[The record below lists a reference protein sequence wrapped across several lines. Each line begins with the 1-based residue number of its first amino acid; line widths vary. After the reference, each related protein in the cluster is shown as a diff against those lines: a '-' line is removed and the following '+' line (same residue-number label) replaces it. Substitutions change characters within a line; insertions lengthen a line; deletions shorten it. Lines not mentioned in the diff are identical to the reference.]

1 VSWTDT
7 KALKAQLTRLWERG
21 EFLKDRL
28 TGNSSFPLRLTLK
41 APSSKDLTE
50 RFNDVRVWAKA
61 LAETQ
66 WLRIEWQEV
75 RHRVQG
81 VQRLPSSVWVDTWDD
96 AVTVLGKRRD
106 WAKFDEQVSVT
117 QSMHPVLL
125 PWLEKHPM
133 QALAL
138 ADVWPLLLS
147 IVTWMIHHPRPNV
160 YLRQIDLPGIHSK
173 FIEAHRAVLSEWFDL
188 ALPAGAV
195 DHSKT
200 GLSQFAARYGFV
212 EKPNRIRFRTLDPTI
227 QTMQGLVCPDITLDA
242 DSFSR
247 LDLAVQRVFITEN
260 EINFLAF
267 PEMLESIV
275 IFGAGY
281 GWDAMAKAQ
290 WLKHCDM
297 YYWGDIDTHG
307 FAILDQLRGHFPQV
321 RSLLMDAET
330 LYAHMAFWG
339 QEDKPTSANLLRLSP
354 KETALYDDLRYNRIR
369 PALRLEQEY
378 IGFECLNLFDRCSYG
393 H

>member
-1 VSWTDT
+1 MSWTDT
-7 KALKAQLTRLWERG
+7 KALKAQLLRLWERG

-28 TGNSSFPLRLTLK
+28 TGYSSFPLRLTLK
-41 APSSKDLTE
+41 APTSQDLTD

-61 LAETQ
+61 LAETP

-81 VQRLPSSVWVDTWDD
+81 VQRLPSSVWVDSLED

-106 WAKFDEQVSVT
+106 WATFDEQVSIT

-147 IVTWMIHHPRPNV
+147 IVTWMMQHPRSNV

-173 FIEAHRAVLSEWFDL
+173 FIESHRAVLSEWFDL
-188 ALPAGAV
+188 ALPASAV
-195 DHSKT
+195 DHGKT
-200 GLSQFAARYGFV
+200 GLSQFAARYGFL
-212 EKPNRIRFRTLDPTI
+212 EKPKRIRFRTLDPSI
-227 QTMQGLVCPDITLDA
+227 HTMPGLDCPDLTLDA

-247 LDLAVQRVFITEN
+247 LNLAVQRVFITEN

-267 PEMLESIV
+267 PKMPESIV

-281 GWDAMAKAQ
+281 GWDALAKAQ
-290 WLKHCDM
+290 WLNHCDM

-307 FAILDQLRGHFPQV
+307 FAILDQLRGHFPHV
-321 RSLLMDAET
+321 KSLLMDAET

-339 QEDKPTSANLLRLSP
+339 QEDKPTSADLLRLSSA
-354 KETALYDDLRYNRIR
+354 ENALYQDLRYSRIR
-369 PALRLEQEY
+369 QALRLEQEY
-378 IGFECLNLFDRCSYG
+378 IGFECLRRLDL
-393 H
+393 